1 MAQSAAD
8 PQTDRELL
16 LNLHSKV
23 HSIQL
28 VFDGKIDR
36 LTESIDRLNDT
47 YRELEEKK
55 VVVLEER
62 VEEILT
68 WKNQISGGWKFAV
81 AIWMVLTVTVEIVL
95 KIFFK

>member
-55 VVVLEER
+55 VANIASE
-62 VEEILT
+62 VEIIKV

-81 AIWMVLTVTVEIVL
+81 FIWMVLTVVVEIVL
-95 KIFFK
+95 KILF